1 MIDDKI
7 DQGLESEY
15 FTITIYQMDL
25 DRVRYSLNKYMRV
38 RLQKIEDQL
47 DVIVSTPEF
56 FDRLSSAER
65 VFVTKLNTLHND
77 IFDETILKRLT
88 DPNAQQIVQSGDDRY
103 KHALPNV
110 EVSSYCIFQY
120 CFHSKLTLHMCL

>member
-38 RLQKIEDQL
+38 RLQKIEEQL
-47 DVIVSTPEF
+47 DVIVATPEYM
-56 FDRLSSAER
+56 DRLSTAER
-65 VFVTKLNTLHND
+65 VFATKLNMLNND
-77 IFDETILKRLT
+77 IFDETILKRLA
-88 DPNAQQIVQSGDDRY
+88 DPNAKQIVQSGDDRY

-110 EVSSYCIFQY
+110 EVTFYIYYNYLNDTSSR
-120 CFHSKLTLHMCL
+120 